1 MSDNLGRSFPSFA
14 SADFS
19 FLLFYALLLAYVSVD
34 ARAMI
39 SYD

>member
-1 MSDNLGRSFPSFA
+1 MSDNLGRSFPFA

-19 FLLFYALLLAYVSVD
+19 FLLFYAFLLAYVSVD